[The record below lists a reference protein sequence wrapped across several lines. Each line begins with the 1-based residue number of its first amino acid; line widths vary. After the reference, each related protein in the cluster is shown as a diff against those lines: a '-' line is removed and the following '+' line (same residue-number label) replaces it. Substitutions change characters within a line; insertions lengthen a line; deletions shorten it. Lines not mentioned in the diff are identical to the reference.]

1 MPHARLR
8 FSSRTVFIQCKDEKT
23 PSEINKSLINSIK
36 LFDAMIEA
44 SKHLVMF
51 LAAAA
56 VLYMLA
62 RGSRGVGLA
71 PWIPSSRLPAG

>member
-1 MPHARLR
+1 
-8 FSSRTVFIQCKDEKT
+8 
-23 PSEINKSLINSIK
+23 
-36 LFDAMIEA
+36 MIEA

-71 PWIPSSRLPAG
+71 PWIPSSRLPAGWVFAYVPHSAAPSL